1 MRLAPMPRAASNTR
15 SSRLRIAEAIGKTAK
30 GMRKCVMPTMTPNS
44 LRTSVSGSEMMPIA
58 CSQVL
63 ISPRL
68 DSSATQPKARVSTEI
83 QNGTRM
89 QNSATIRCVGVPRTQ
104 TKAIA

>member
-1 MRLAPMPRAASNTR
+1 
-15 SSRLRIAEAIGKTAK
+15 
-30 GMRKCVMPTMTPNS
+30 MPTTTPNS
-44 LRTSVSGSEMMPIA
+44 LRTSVSGSESTPSD

-89 QNSATIRCVGVPRTQ
+89 QNSAMRLCVGVPWTQ
-104 TKAIA
+104 MKAIA

>member
-1 MRLAPMPRAASNTR
+1 
-15 SSRLRIAEAIGKTAK
+15 
-30 GMRKCVMPTMTPNS
+30 
-44 LRTSVSGSEMMPIA
+44 MPIA

-89 QNSATIRCVGVPRTQ
+89 QNSASMRWAGVPRTQ
-104 TKAIA
+104 TKVMA